1 MASPQTT
8 HADRVARSLKR
19 LGFRLTRIGRSFTI
33 IDNTGGPATGSKTGM
48 SLAEVERWIS
58 EHIKPRRNVNDDERP
73 PWKD

>member
-1 MASPQTT
+1 
-8 HADRVARSLKR
+8 
-19 LGFRLTRIGRSFTI
+19 
-33 IDNTGGPATGSKTGM
+33 M